1 LRLIGDRSIDER
13 GFGKINKDRT
23 KEMKRW
29 VIILRNLQRNV
40 KDVKTEI
47 ASANN
52 HYAGFGPMTAKLF
65 AEMIGL
71 TRTISF
77 PIQDHKSFIKMIN
90 LDRYQNEN
98 SFKINKRSLKKTKQ
112 TELSEF
118 FE

>member
-1 LRLIGDRSIDER
+1 MGHHHIEKSSKKCKGC
-13 GFGKINKDRT
+13 KDR
-23 KEMKRW
+23 
-29 VIILRNLQRNV
+29 
-40 KDVKTEI
+40 
-47 ASANN
+47 NN
-52 HYAGFGPMTAKLF
+52 ICKQSYAGFGPMTAKLF

-77 PIQDHKSFIKMIN
+77 PIQDHKSFIKTIN